1 MREIGQVLR
10 QAREE
15 KGMTLEQ
22 VSSRT
27 MIAKKYLRAL
37 EEGDFNLFPGEVYL
51 KGALRKYAAE
61 LGLNQEGLLSRYG
74 GVSEIEKAE
83 KSQQEPVKPQNR
95 PATKT
100 RVQPA
105 QVVRSTRRLNKRRFA
120 MVLIIFAL
128 LVGGIRVISTLV
140 APEPPLAHEQPPV
153 NENGVENILPSVP
166 AEPEP
171 EPEPEPQPEL
181 PQVRVERDI
190 LDPLQL
196 RVINADA
203 IEVVLSFT
211 EHSWVRVHTDGVL
224 LFEGTFGAG
233 ESRSLT
239 ASKSVR
245 VRTGNALGTKMSIN
259 GEMIE
264 LPQYRNPATL
274 EISNAGFE

>member
-15 KGMTLEQ
+15 RGMTLEQ

-27 MIAKKYLRAL
+27 MIAKKYLLAL

-61 LGLNQEGLLSRYG
+61 LELNQEGLLSRYG
-74 GVSEIEKAE
+74 GVSELEKAE
-83 KSQQEPVKPQNR
+83 KNQQKPQKQQSR
-95 PATKT
+95 PTAKSK
-100 RVQPA
+100 VQPA

-120 MVLIIFAL
+120 MVIIIFAL
-128 LVGGIRVISTLV
+128 LIGGVRVISTII
-140 APEPPLAHEQPPV
+140 APEPPPANEQPPII
-153 NENGVENILPSVP
+153 NNGAEDILP
-166 AEPEP
+166 PEP
-171 EPEPEPQPEL
+171 EPEPEPEL

-190 LDPLQL
+190 SDPLKL

-211 EHSWVRVHTDGVL
+211 EHSWVRVHTDGAL
-224 LFEGTFGAG
+224 LFEDTFAAG

-239 ASKSVR
+239 AGESVR

-259 GEMIE
+259 GEAIE
-264 LPQYRNPATL
+264 LPQNRNPATL